1 VILCVKQFM
10 KGGLRNNID
19 ISDDS
24 VRISQVDEYHCAYFA
39 LNGDCKHNDQNQSD
53 NSQPEHH
60 QSCSECYKVRTL
72 GSHVKAVMRLIQD
85 RVEATEFKEI
95 GNMLIAVDMI
105 RS

>member
-1 VILCVKQFM
+1 M

-39 LNGDCKHNDQNQSD
+39 LNGDCKH
-53 NSQPEHH
+53 
-60 QSCSECYKVRTL
+60 